1 MLPRA
6 TVRYDIFDATGGR
19 MKATAIIPARFA
31 STRFPGKPLAKD
43 TGKYLVQHVYEQV
56 ASCPAIGDVVVATDD
71 ERIAQAVESFGGRY
85 CMTRSDHPSG
95 TDRIAEAVSQL
106 GLSDDALVLNVQ
118 GDEPD
123 ISSDVLV
130 RLVHDMLESHNSCR
144 IGTLACPFCDDG
156 PKSGAGSPADPNCVK
171 VVVDETDKALYFS
184 RSLIPYPR
192 ETEGVVDQPSR
203 WLLHVGVYAFRVDT
217 LQRIVGDK
225 KVSGQ
230 SLEASESLEQLRW
243 LAMGEDIKVSIVDH
257 YAVGIDTPEDYA
269 AFVERFQHNQNKT
282 QAEVPL

>member
-1 MLPRA
+1 
-6 TVRYDIFDATGGR
+6 

-56 ASCPAIGDVVVATDD
+56 VACSAISQAIIATDD
-71 ERIAQAVESFGGRY
+71 ERIAAAVESFGGRY

-95 TDRIAEAVSQL
+95 TDRMAEAVSQL
-106 GLSDDALVLNVQ
+106 GLSEDDLVLNVQ

-123 ISSDVLV
+123 ICSDLLV
-130 RLVHDMLESHNSCR
+130 RLVNDMSESHNVCR
-144 IGTLACPFCDDG
+144 IGTLACPFCDNG
-156 PKSGAGSPADPNCVK
+156 PRSGAGSPTDPNCVK
-171 VVVDETDKALYFS
+171 VVVDETGKALYFS

-217 LQRIVGDK
+217 LQM
-225 KVSGQ
+225 VSGDQ
-230 SLEASESLEQLRW
+230 KVCGHSLEASESLEQLRW
-243 LAMGEDIKVSIVDH
+243 LAMGQDIKVSIVDH
-257 YAVGIDTPEDYA
+257 HTVGIDTPEDYA
-269 AFVERFQHNQNKT
+269 AFVDRFQRNQHKT